1 MKAILL
7 PLCLLGLVVGSPAR
21 AEIYKC
27 TDGSGIST
35 FTDNPRSFGRRQ
47 CVSMNMDPVVT
58 VPAPARRERSDR
70 DRIANE
76 NRVPR
81 QTPPTPSSFPRVDSG
96 TQQKRDLTRRAVLED
111 EMATEQRLL
120 SDAQRDLEAAQRPPG
135 NPARLP
141 QLRNEVTAHQ
151 KNIEAL
157 HKELQRLR

>member
-1 MKAILL
+1 MKALLL
-7 PLCLLGLVVGSPAR
+7 PLSLLGLMLSQQAQ

-35 FTDNPRSFGRRQ
+35 FTDNPRSFGRKQ
-47 CVSMNMDPVVT
+47 CVSMNMDPIVT

-76 NRVPR
+76 KRAPR
-81 QTPPTPSSFPRVDSG
+81 FTPPTPSSFPRVDSG

-120 SDAQRDLEAAQRPPG
+120 ADAQRDLDAAQKPPG
-135 NPARLP
+135 NPSRLP
-141 QLRNEVTAHQ
+141 QLRNEVIAHQ

-157 HKELQRLR
+157 QKELQRLR